1 MACAARST
9 ATVAGQSQKEIF
21 VNEAHSLT
29 DALLHCAIDGQESA
43 PPASPTEGTNWL
55 VGPSASG
62 DWLDRD
68 GMIACRQGGNW
79 LFVTPAD
86 GMRVLDRSTGQELRY
101 FGGSQA
107 ASAPTEP
114 TGGTTVDSEART
126 ALAELVA
133 ALRTS
138 GIFTQS

>member
-1 MACAARST
+1 M
-9 ATVAGQSQKEIF
+9 
-21 VNEAHSLT
+21 
-29 DALLHCAIDGQESA
+29 
-43 PPASPTEGTNWL
+43 
-55 VGPSASG
+55 GPSASG